1 MSFYRLHQEQAS
13 KTIRTLQD
21 NICVYAGISF
31 NRYPVFYMGLA
42 VFAAIAAHVFVLV
55 LPLLFFLALL
65 EVYNAMITGVVDWL
79 SVSIWLVVGAIAAF
93 ISYRCMH
100 VKIAEPD
107 GFTLTADNAPEMFRL
122 IQQTGES
129 FGRPAIHRVIVT
141 GEYELDIR
149 KVPKWVLPVWS
160 SNVLVIGLPVL
171 LCHTPEHF
179 ACMVTRRVGQ
189 FSKRDNMV
197 TNWLYQLRS
206 IWPLYYSTLEK
217 QRIAGTELP
226 RWFYFVFTPLYCFVS
241 TVAARK
247 DELNADSYAMDIYNH
262 EIVRG
267 MISADTVYRYYLL
280 HQYWPAAEK
289 IYAISSDTIIA
300 PHAKMTS
307 AVRKRLSKEK
317 IAELMS
323 VLIETEPSWKDDLP
337 SLKSRLANI
346 GHESPHM
353 SVPDGDAA
361 AAFYLGKSVDT
372 VTDEIDRRWLAARV

>member
-1 MSFYRLHQEQAS
+1 
-13 KTIRTLQD
+13 
-21 NICVYAGISF
+21 
-31 NRYPVFYMGLA
+31 
-42 VFAAIAAHVFVLV
+42 
-55 LPLLFFLALL
+55 
-65 EVYNAMITGVVDWL
+65 
-79 SVSIWLVVGAIAAF
+79 
-93 ISYRCMH
+93 
-100 VKIAEPD
+100 
-107 GFTLTADNAPEMFRL
+107 
-122 IQQTGES
+122 
-129 FGRPAIHRVIVT
+129 
-141 GEYELDIR
+141 
-149 KVPKWVLPVWS
+149 
-160 SNVLVIGLPVL
+160 
-171 LCHTPEHF
+171 
-179 ACMVTRRVGQ
+179 MVARRVGQ

-317 IAELMS
+317 IVELMS